1 MKTSFKKLNAAEQ
14 SFLRVLQ
21 APMEPKLS
29 YRMSK
34 IAGKIMDTMETIDK
48 YRRELI
54 NKYGEKKES
63 ASTISVPDKNMKAF
77 QNEWDAY
84 LEKEFDFEIQ
94 LIPYECIEQGGVKLS
109 AMDWALIGNFV
120 NMPAGMK

>member
-1 MKTSFKKLNAAEQ
+1 MKTSFKQLKEAEQ
-14 SFLRVLQ
+14 SFNRILQ
-21 APMEPKLS
+21 APMDPKLS

-34 IAGKIMDTMETIDK
+34 VANKIIDIMETIEK

-54 NKYGEKKES
+54 RKYGEKKENEI
-63 ASTISVPDKNMKAF
+63 ISVPDKNMKAF
-77 QNEWDAY
+77 QDEWEAY

-109 AMDWALIGNFV
+109 AIDWALIGNFI
-120 NMPAGMK
+120 NTPAGMK

>member
-1 MKTSFKKLNAAEQ
+1 MKTSFKELKEAEQ
-14 SFLRVLQ
+14 SFSRILQ
-21 APMEPKLS
+21 TPMDPKLS

-34 IAGKIMDTMETIDK
+34 VANKIMDIMKTIEQ

-54 NKYGEKKES
+54 KKHGEKKENEI
-63 ASTISVPDKNMKAF
+63 ISVPDKNMEAF
-77 QNEWDAY
+77 QNEWEAY

-109 AMDWALIGNFV
+109 ATDWALIGDFI